1 MQGFHNLIVWQEA
14 ASLAAN
20 VVLVAPRVRGQSAA
34 AAADQMVRAAE
45 SIPANIAEGYGRGL
59 TRDGLRFLKMAR
71 SSTTELE
78 SHLRV
83 AVLAQRLPA
92 DVVDPLLDQTRR
104 VGYLIKRFMDSVE
117 RRGNL

>member
-14 ASLAAN
+14 ATLAAN
-20 VVLVAPRVRGQSAA
+20 VILVAPKVRGQSAA

-45 SIPANIAEGYGRGL
+45 SISANIAEGYGRGL
-59 TRDGLRFLKMAR
+59 TRDCLRFLKMAR

-83 AVLAQRLPA
+83 ALMARRLSA
-92 DVVDPLLDQTRR
+92 DIVDPLIDQTRR
-104 VGYLIKRFMDSVE
+104 VGYLIKRYMDSVE